1 MPLTRSRN
9 QPKRSLQTRREFDG
23 NQNSPP
29 SMRLRRKGSKNPRLP
44 LYFNKKNM
52 PPRNV
57 RGVPTVLSG
66 TEINW
71 LIGSSPCTN
80 YMPSIHTVS
89 LIAQVRGSFL
99 PNQKGLFF
107 KIQTGKPDCKN
118 LATWQHSCGQNLP
131 LADSFWAIIRIRLR
145 SKKGRCWRTVFKYAA
160 DSFINFCNR
169 GVRRY

>member
-9 QPKRSLQTRREFDG
+9 QPTCLQFRTLSTHNPPWNPWTTNQLKRSLPTRREFNG

-29 SMRLRRKGSKNPRLP
+29 SMKLRRKGNKSPRRP

-57 RGVPTVLSG
+57 RGVPTVVSG

-80 YMPSIHTVS
+80 YMPSTHTVS
-89 LIAQVRGSFL
+89 LIAQVRGSSYTN
-99 PNQKGLFF
+99 PKGLLS
-107 KIQTGKPDCKN
+107 KIQTDEVPP
-118 LATWQHSCGQNLP
+118 AFQN
-131 LADSFWAIIRIRLR
+131 R
-145 SKKGRCWRTVFKYAA
+145 SQKGMQ
-160 DSFINFCNR
+160 SL
-169 GVRRY
+169 